1 MQLVTHARRTQHQDH
16 AQYPPPSFPLA
27 KAHSQLSGPR
37 LTTCGRG
44 HCKHT
49 AHSTCLDST
58 ASQHR
63 TSPSL
68 LHQPRRTQTTGWLIA
83 KTPVVGALC
92 SARMQLV
99 VQTRTNTAS
108 EQRKYPHPPSLRPRR
123 TQATE
128 WPPPDNCWEE
138 ALQTHSSQHTYGQP
152 SMTAAHI
159 PIPPSSA
166 KAHPNWMAHS

>member
-123 TQATE
+123 
-128 WPPPDNCWEE
+128 
-138 ALQTHSSQHTYGQP
+138 ALRRLSGPRLTTVGRGHCKHT
-152 SMTAAHI
+152 
-159 PIPPSSA
+159 
-166 KAHPNWMAHS
+166 AHSTRTDSPA